1 MTQINSFSGL
11 NTLILIDPK
20 VSAEPDVEVI
30 DLDGDE
36 DFVVLGCDGLW
47 DNLTEDDVALTI
59 YTEIKKNPGE

>member
-1 MTQINSFSGL
+1 MIS
-11 NTLILIDPK
+11 IDPK